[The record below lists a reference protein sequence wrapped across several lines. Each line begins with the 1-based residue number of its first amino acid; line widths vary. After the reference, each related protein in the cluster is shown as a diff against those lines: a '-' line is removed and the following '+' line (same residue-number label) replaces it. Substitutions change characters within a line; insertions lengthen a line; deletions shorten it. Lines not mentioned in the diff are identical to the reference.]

1 LNFHGIIGG
10 GNNLDITNEKFRT
23 VKMAKSAAYLRALGE
38 KDVNKFTELY
48 FLRCPNRP
56 VSAEEIA
63 SCGGFPIE
71 KIEAEIRLKVKCGK
85 LLDLKG
91 QGYFLADSYEILTTQ
106 LMNVTK
112 EILAGDSCKFA
123 ASVNE
128 IRYRLEP
135 TLDEALFET
144 MLNRLCTE
152 GKLIKTD
159 IGYQIRSLVGRQSSN
174 KRKLIDRLTEFAAK
188 QGHASFSA
196 GTFYDSCGDGIL
208 WRDVQKA
215 LNYLHTQEKLVRL
228 NDGRYLTSEAMKEI
242 GERVRAL
249 ILRKGSLS
257 IKDSLEILGYGRSR
271 GVPVLDYL
279 DSIGLTCRVGNVRV
293 LKSENRLAPK
303 QEYRMSHV
311 SNGASSS

>member
-1 LNFHGIIGG
+1 MKSS
-10 GNNLDITNEKFRT
+10 ET
-23 VKMAKSAAYLRALGE
+23 VKMAKSVSYLRALGE
-38 KDVNKFTELY
+38 KDVSKFTELY

-71 KIEAEIRLKVKCGK
+71 KIEAEIKSKVKCGK
-85 LLDLKG
+85 LLDVKS
-91 QGYFLADSYEILTTQ
+91 QGYFLLDSYEILTTQ

-174 KRKLIDRLTEFAAK
+174 KRKLIDKLTEFAAK
-188 QGHASFSA
+188 QGYASFLRRNILRLLRGRDPMERCPEGAQLSSHA
-196 GTFYDSCGDGIL
+196 GKTGP
-208 WRDVQKA
+208 
-215 LNYLHTQEKLVRL
+215 TQR
-228 NDGRYLTSEAMKEI
+228 
-242 GERVRAL
+242 RAL
-249 ILRKGSLS
+249 
-257 IKDSLEILGYGRSR
+257 
-271 GVPVLDYL
+271 P
-279 DSIGLTCRVGNVRV
+279 NV
-293 LKSENRLAPK
+293 
-303 QEYRMSHV
+303 
-311 SNGASSS
+311 